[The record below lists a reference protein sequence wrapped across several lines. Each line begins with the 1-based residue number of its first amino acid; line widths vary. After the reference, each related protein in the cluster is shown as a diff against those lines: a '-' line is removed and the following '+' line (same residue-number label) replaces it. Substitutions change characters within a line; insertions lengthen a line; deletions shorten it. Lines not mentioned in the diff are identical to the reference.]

1 MIKGFKEFVLR
12 GNVIELA
19 VAVAVGTAL
28 AALVGAVTASLIEP
42 IVGWLLSLLSGGGT
56 IGGTVTLTEGY
67 ELDFTTLIAAFIT
80 FFVALAAIYFI
91 FVAPM
96 NKYRELAKGADA
108 TPAAPSDIELLT
120 EIRDLLR
127 AQGGSGPDHEARE
140 ARRDQP

>member
-28 AALVGAVTASLIEP
+28 TALVGAVTASLIEP
-42 IVGWLLSLLSGGGT
+42 IVGWFLSLISGDGT
-56 IGGTVTLTEGY
+56 LGGTVTLAEGY

-80 FFVALAAIYFI
+80 FIVTLAALYLI

-96 NKYRELAKGADA
+96 NKYREMTDKNQAAA
-108 TPAAPSDIELLT
+108 TPADIELLT
-120 EIRDLLR
+120 EIRDLLK
-127 AQGGSGPDHEARE
+127 AQRGDN
-140 ARRDQP
+140 

>member
-28 AALVGAVTASLIEP
+28 TALVGAVTASLIEP
-42 IVGWLLSLLSGGGT
+42 IVGWFLSLISGDGT
-56 IGGTVTLTEGY
+56 LGGTVTLAEGY

-80 FFVALAAIYFI
+80 FIVTLAALYLI

-96 NKYRELAKGADA
+96 NKYREMTDKNQAAA
-108 TPAAPSDIELLT
+108 TPADIELLT
-120 EIRDLLR
+120 EIRDLLK
-127 AQGGSGPDHEARE
+127 AQRGAN
-140 ARRDQP
+140 